1 MNRLKSYRVEMQLVD
16 EKFGRSGSESSKIE
30 NTKESELIEKTL
42 IQLALTKKYS
52 KALKHAE

>member
-1 MNRLKSYRVEMQLVD
+1 MQLVD